1 MKVDRMIKNA
11 KIFTA
16 DNKNPLASALAVK
29 DGKFI
34 YVGDEVGLKGF
45 EGEVTDLGGKFII
58 PGIIDSHVHVTT
70 GIGFTYMDMGEYIVC
85 SSKQEALDFMARF
98 IQSNPGKECYRFVLE
113 RKFLQGEILTKED
126 LDSICQDSELLI
138 LEGEGHSVWV
148 NSRIL
153 AKHRITDETEDPVPE
168 LSYYVRKDGHVTGNV
183 FESAGWH
190 LLFDGLSS
198 LTDEQIDTAL
208 ERWID
213 FSVKAGVS
221 AVFDAGWPEGEELH
235 ERVYEH
241 LCELDKKGK
250 LPIYIDGSYALT
262 HPKKMKEVVEQVK
275 RFRSKFNTEHL
286 KVHTFKV
293 FMDGTLRIET
303 AAQITPYEDTHKK
316 GAATFNAEE
325 VAEVLKILNE
335 EGLDFHAHTVGEQ
348 ASRNVLDGVELARKE
363 LGDNFRVRVTCA
375 HLEIQDDADLDR
387 FAKLGVNVNYT
398 AWWHA
403 GCTGGNPLE
412 VWRGILGE
420 KRANKMYRC
429 KTLWDTGANVAW
441 SSDNIAY
448 GDFSSWNPYLGMEV
462 GMTRWINDKTL
473 APESSRTIEKFPA
486 PNQEMS
492 IQEMILGY
500 TINGAK
506 QLGIEAFKGSIE
518 VGKDA
523 DFLVFDNDLLTAEKE
538 GFSHNLPRD
547 VYFCGRKVN

>member
-1 MKVDRMIKNA
+1 M
-11 KIFTA
+11 
-16 DNKNPLASALAVK
+16 
-29 DGKFI
+29 
-34 YVGDEVGLKGF
+34 
-45 EGEVTDLGGKFII
+45 
-58 PGIIDSHVHVTT
+58 
-70 GIGFTYMDMGEYIVC
+70 
-85 SSKQEALDFMARF
+85 
-98 IQSNPGKECYRFVLE
+98 
-113 RKFLQGEILTKED
+113 
-126 LDSICQDSELLI
+126 
-138 LEGEGHSVWV
+138 
-148 NSRIL
+148 
-153 AKHRITDETEDPVPE
+153 
-168 LSYYVRKDGHVTGNV
+168 TGNV

-208 ERWID
+208 ESWID

-235 ERVYEH
+235 ERVCEH

-250 LPIYIDGSYALT
+250 LPVYIDGSYALT

-403 GCTGGNPLE
+403 GCTDGNPLE

-506 QLGIEAFKGSIE
+506 QLGIEAFKGSIT

-523 DFLVFDNDLLTAEKE
+523 DFLVFDNDLLTAEHE
-538 GFSHNLPRD
+538 GFSYNTPKE
-547 VYFCGRKVN
+547 VYFAGKKVK